1 MNRLDR
7 DKFKDIEDKVERA
20 MVIMEEL
27 RQFAPDNPPY
37 LSDIFVNVNDG
48 GQAALIALEQH
59 DQQQRMRPGGR
70 PFEWKILVRRD
81 EWGNAP
87 APGEKVARRVPINR
101 KFLDN
106 NDARYTHSTQINQA
120 KVDGSYPDRFEE
132 SREYEV
138 DEKGCITCHF
148 DDAGYFLFNWGIHHK
163 TNRGMCSKP
172 EYSTDL
178 KVRVF
183 ITNLTVSRSIFSTL
197 SIIFIYER

>member
-1 MNRLDR
+1 
-7 DKFKDIEDKVERA
+7 
-20 MVIMEEL
+20 
-27 RQFAPDNPPY
+27 
-37 LSDIFVNVNDG
+37 
-48 GQAALIALEQH
+48 
-59 DQQQRMRPGGR
+59 MRPGGR

-172 EYSTDL
+172 EYSTEP
-178 KVRVF
+178 V
-183 ITNLTVSRSIFSTL
+183 L
-197 SIIFIYER
+197 SPSGDKLHVHYWRYSEVDADDYRQLPNREAPKRKKRGVKNEGDSDPK